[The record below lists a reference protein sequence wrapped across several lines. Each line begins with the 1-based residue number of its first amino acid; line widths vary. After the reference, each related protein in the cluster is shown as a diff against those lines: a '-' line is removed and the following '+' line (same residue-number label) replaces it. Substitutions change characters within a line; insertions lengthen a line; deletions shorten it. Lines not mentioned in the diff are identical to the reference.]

1 MELVKCGRCGVSLTL
16 GIMFPIVRNATALET
31 SFLLFH
37 DLNIHFRGA
46 NVRPLNFRYWQK
58 LSSNAFAIFSFFF
71 FGHSSPHRA
80 GDEERAQLVS
90 RRVCDPSPYDTP
102 RVWGWWNPM
111 DPIVPFGFIYARTCH
126 IRQRRTLCQ
135 SYSLSCFEKN
145 SSKYTPVPFVTNGG

>member
-1 MELVKCGRCGVSLTL
+1 MWAMRSFINPGHHVSHRSQCYRVGDEFSFIPRSKHTLSRCQCSPAQ
-16 GIMFPIVRNATALET
+16 FPILAKAL
-31 SFLLFH
+31 FKRFC
-37 DLNIHFRGA
+37 
-46 NVRPLNFRYWQK
+46 Y
-58 LSSNAFAIFSFFF
+58 FFF
-71 FGHSSPHRA
+71 FFLCHSSPHRA